1 MSDKNSVQLITFK
14 IGDNVYAVDIQ
25 SISEVVETKDIAKLP
40 REHSYIEGIMNLRG
54 RIVTLINLSEVLGI
68 PTALENKKNSKYKV
82 LISMNDNNKG
92 TIGFIVDQVLGV
104 LRVSKSDI
112 DKPPLSSSGI
122 VKGVVKSDKGL
133 IVILDINRL
142 ISNLGLEGGSALEQ

>member
-1 MSDKNSVQLITFK
+1 
-14 IGDNVYAVDIQ
+14 
-25 SISEVVETKDIAKLP
+25 
-40 REHSYIEGIMNLRG
+40 MNLRG